1 MKLLIVGGGGREHA
15 LAWKLQQSPRVEAI
29 FCAPGNAGTAAL
41 GENIPLLP
49 NDSRGLVRFA
59 KENQIGLTV
68 VGPDDPLAA
77 GLVDDFQKENLRIF
91 GPTKAAARLEG
102 SKVFA
107 KQLMRC
113 AGVPTA
119 MAGVFDDSRK
129 ACRFSGKL
137 HYPVV
142 IKADGLAAG
151 KGVVIAPDAASA
163 AEAISDMIDRRRF
176 GEAGA
181 RVLIEEFLEGWEC
194 SLHVLVAGDKYQLLG
209 TACDHKRLQ
218 DGNRGPNTGGMG
230 AYSPALGCDADL
242 EKQFHERI
250 MRPLLRALRE
260 EKIHFSGLLFPGL
273 MISSGIA
280 RVLEFNCRFGDPE
293 TQVILP
299 RLKGDLLPLLEATID
314 GRIDEVKIDLDERR
328 AVTVVMAS
336 AGYPGHVEAGKKIS
350 GLDACAQMKNVH
362 IFHAGTRRE
371 NGGVFSSGG
380 RVLAVT
386 ALGDTMA
393 AARDLAYQAVGKID
407 FAGCHYRRDIALA
420 AVAANVEATDAASRP
435 QR

>member
-91 GPTKAAARLEG
+91 GPTKTAARLEG

-113 AGVPTA
+113 AGVPTP

-194 SLHVLVAGDKYQLLG
+194 SLHVLVAGEQYQLLG

-230 AYSPALGCDADL
+230 AYSPALACDADL

-250 MRPLLRALRE
+250 MRPLLR
-260 EKIHFSGLLFPGL
+260 G
-273 MISSGIA
+273 
-280 RVLEFNCRFGDPE
+280 
-293 TQVILP
+293 
-299 RLKGDLLPLLEATID
+299 
-314 GRIDEVKIDLDERR
+314 
-328 AVTVVMAS
+328 
-336 AGYPGHVEAGKKIS
+336 
-350 GLDACAQMKNVH
+350 
-362 IFHAGTRRE
+362 
-371 NGGVFSSGG
+371 
-380 RVLAVT
+380 
-386 ALGDTMA
+386 
-393 AARDLAYQAVGKID
+393 
-407 FAGCHYRRDIALA
+407 FAGGKNPFFRAALPWPHDQQRDRARAGIQLPF
-420 AVAANVEATDAASRP
+420 R
-435 QR
+435 

>member
-91 GPTKAAARLEG
+91 GPTKTAARLEG

-336 AGYPGHVEAGKKIS
+336 AGYPGHVEAEKKIS